1 MKKLLV
7 FVVAL
12 MMICPLI
19 YSQTSFSDGLSKAK
33 SGGKK
38 VIVNIYSESDSWSQK
53 MDKVYLND
61 KISSYV
67 NSVFVY
73 VKLNGNGSEKISYA
87 GKEYTASSL
96 AKQLGATGFPTHV
109 ILNPDGTVITFTYN
123 GERTGAFAGYLDVS
137 SFENFLKY
145 FAENKYKDTDLI
157 KVL

>member
-1 MKKLLV
+1 MKKFLV
-7 FVVAL
+7 IMAVLMLICHVV
-12 MMICPLI
+12 

-38 VIVNIYSESDSWSQK
+38 VIINIYCESDSWSQK

-61 KISSYV
+61 KISSIV
-67 NSVFVY
+67 NSTFVY

-96 AKQLGATGFPTHV
+96 AKQFGATGYPTHV
-109 ILNPDGTVITFTYN
+109 ILNPDGSVISFIYN
-123 GERTGAFAGYLDVS
+123 GERMGAFAGYLDAS
-137 SFENFLKY
+137 AFENFLKY
-145 FAENKYKDTDLI
+145 FAENKYKDTDLV